1 MKRRMRMAMAVAS
14 LITVVALLFSVSSP
28 ALAAGTSRLAIGT
41 AGTTGV
47 YYIYGGALANVISKS
62 VPELKAT
69 AEATGGSVENLKLL
83 NKKELDLATVT
94 ADVVNEAVNDFKN
107 SKHFKSK
114 VEIKALFN
122 MYTQPIHIVVLENS
136 SVKNIQDIKG
146 KRVVVG
152 SPGSGTEVK
161 TRALLS
167 VLGLEYNRDFK
178 PEFLS
183 FAEGSDALQ
192 DKTVDAFFLSV
203 ALPAPALVSLAL
215 TNPIRLISLSD
226 AEADKIQKAYP
237 FLSKTVIPGKT
248 YKGVDANAQTV
259 SVQSLVVCRNDL
271 PDDVAYKI
279 VKAVFEHKAE
289 LDQIHTAFKETTLE
303 NATPTIVPIHPGAV
317 KYFKEMKVYK
327 ENQP

>member
-1 MKRRMRMAMAVAS
+1 MRTRILS
-14 LITVVALLFSVSSP
+14 LIAAVSLIIALAGVWYP
-28 ALAAGTSRLAIGT
+28 HPVHAAGTTRLAIGT

-47 YYIYGGALANVISKS
+47 YYLYGGALANVISKNI
-62 VPELKAT
+62 PEMKAT
-69 AEATGGSVENLKLL
+69 AEATGGSVENLKLMS
-83 NKKELDLATVT
+83 KKEMDLATVT
-94 ADVVNEAVNDFKN
+94 ADVVNEAVFDFKN
-107 SKHFKSK
+107 SKHFKNK
-114 VEIKALFN
+114 IEVLALFN
-122 MYTQPIHIVVLENS
+122 MYTQPIHLAVLEGS
-136 SVKNIQDIKG
+136 PIKGVPDLKG

-161 TRALLS
+161 TRAMLS

-226 AEADKIQKAYP
+226 VEVDKIQKAYP
-237 FLSKTVIPGKT
+237 FLTRTTIPGKT
-248 YKGVDANAQTV
+248 YKGVDTDCQTV
-259 SVQSLVVCRNDL
+259 SVQSLIVCRPDL
-271 PDDVAYKI
+271 PEDTAYQI
-279 VKAVFEHKAE
+279 VKTVFEHKAE
-289 LDQIHTAFKETTLE
+289 LDQIHIAFKETTLE

-317 KYFKEMKVYK
+317 KYYKEKNVYK
-327 ENQP
+327 AQPQ

>member
-1 MKRRMRMAMAVAS
+1 MRTRTLSVIAIAG
-14 LITVVALLFSVSSP
+14 VVAVVIGLGCPHP
-28 ALAAGTSRLAIGT
+28 ADAADASRLAIGT

-47 YYIYGGALANVISKS
+47 YYLYGGALANVISKNN
-62 VPELKAT
+62 PELKAT
-69 AEATGGSVENLKLL
+69 AEATGGSVENLKLIS
-83 NKKELDLATVT
+83 KKEMDLATVT
-94 ADVVNEAVNDFKN
+94 ADVVNEAMFDFKT
-107 SKHFKSK
+107 SKHFKNK
-114 VEIKALFN
+114 IEVMALFN
-122 MYTQPIHIVVLENS
+122 MYTQPIHLTVLEGS
-136 SVKNIQDIKG
+136 PIKSVADLKG

-161 TRALLS
+161 TRAMLS

-226 AEADKIQKAYP
+226 AEVDKIQKAYP
-237 FLSKTVIPGKT
+237 FLTRAVIPGKT
-248 YKGVDANAQTV
+248 YKGVDADCQTV
-259 SVQSLVVCRNDL
+259 SVQSLVVCRPDL
-271 PDDVAYKI
+271 PDETAYKI
-279 VKAVFEHKAE
+279 VKTVFEHKPE
-289 LDQIHTAFKETTLE
+289 LDQIHVAFKETTLE

-317 KYFKEMKVYK
+317 KYFKEKNVYREQQK
-327 ENQP
+327 